1 MKKVRCPKCEEKII
15 FDETRYQPGRILVFE
30 CPQCRKRFKVR
41 IKPSESQATKTDADT
56 TPQATLSVMEN
67 GFQLHQTI
75 SLQPG
80 PNQIGRYVKG
90 TRINAPIVTV
100 DPSIDTTHCT
110 VTLIPSTTPEQLPRL
125 LLADGPSGTGTFLM
139 NRLLQPREQ
148 AILHD
153 GDIITIGAA
162 TLIVHLGSDEE

>member
-1 MKKVRCPKCEEKII
+1 MKKVHCPKCEEKIL

-41 IKPSESQATKTDADT
+41 IKPT
-56 TPQATLSVMEN
+56 TNNTTSNPTSTGATLSVMEN
-67 GFQLHQTI
+67 AFQLRQTLT
-75 SLQPG
+75 LQPG
-80 PNQIGRYVKG
+80 QNQIGRYVKG
-90 TRINAPIVTV
+90 THINTPIITV

-110 VTLIPSTTPEQLPRL
+110 ITLIPSDTPQQAPRL

-148 AILHD
+148 ATLHD
-153 GDIITIGAA
+153 GDIITLGAA
-162 TLIVHLGSDEE
+162 TLIVHLPDTTLH

>member
-1 MKKVRCPKCEEKII
+1 MKKVHCPKCEEKIL
-15 FDETRYQPGRILVFE
+15 FDETRYQPGHVLVFE

-41 IKPSESQATKTDADT
+41 IKPAVTSAATA
-56 TPQATLSVMEN
+56 TPTAAATINVMEN
-67 GFQLHQTI
+67 PFQLRQT
-75 SLQPG
+75 LTLNPG

-90 TRINAPIVTV
+90 THINTPIITV

-110 VTLIPSTTPEQLPRL
+110 ITLTPSAEPGKPPRL

-139 NRLLQPREQ
+139 NRILQPREQ
-148 AILHD
+148 ASLTD

-162 TLIVHLGSDEE
+162 TLIVHIPDKEP

>member
-41 IKPSESQATKTDADT
+41 IKPSRSQATKTDVDT

-67 GFQLHQTI
+67 GFQLRQTI